1 MKGTV
6 VYDGST
12 SEPFNIN
19 SGVKQ
24 WCVLAPT
31 LFGIFL
37 AILVKHAFG
46 TTTEG
51 IYLRTRSDRTLYNL
65 SRLRAKTKVQ
75 MRILREFLFADD
87 EAIIHTAEGLQQLLN
102 RFAAACSAFGL
113 TISLKKAQVMGQDV
127 NELPCINIADYVME
141 EVHEFVYLGSTIS
154 DTLSLD
160 TELNRLR
167 RKCRKKEATDR
178 WNLTS

>member
-1 MKGTV
+1 MIQSFHKDMKGTV
-6 VYDGST
+6 VYDGSI

-24 WCVLAPT
+24 GCILAPI
-31 LFGIFL
+31 LFGIFF

-51 IYLRTRSDRTLYNL
+51 IYLCTRSDGKLYNL

-75 MRILREFLFADD
+75 MRILREYLIADD
-87 EAIIHTAEGLQQLLN
+87 AAITPHTAEGLQQLLN

-113 TISLKKAQVMGQDV
+113 TIILQK
-127 NELPCINIADYVME
+127 
-141 EVHEFVYLGSTIS
+141 T
-154 DTLSLD
+154 
-160 TELNRLR
+160 
-167 RKCRKKEATDR
+167 
-178 WNLTS
+178 